1 MTDTA
6 VIARPVIVQK
16 EQVLN
21 GSRSCGGVRACVH
34 ADWATFVSS
43 WLLDF
48 FDHDRTLFEAG
59 LHASVVN
66 KGFNGNVLHFDGR
79 GFQLSLPCGDLRS
92 IQFGDDLTPDKL
104 QQWKFV
110 LRKCYSASVPLRVL
124 GAT

>member
-1 MTDTA
+1 MGH
-6 VIARPVIVQK
+6 VPVAGC
-16 EQVLN
+16 VL
-21 GSRSCGGVRACVH
+21 ACMQIGQLSFH
-34 ADWATFVSS
+34 HGFWI
-43 WLLDF
+43 F

-92 IQFGDDLTPDKL
+92 IQFGDDLRPEKL